1 MKNTDDRIDAYIA
14 KSQEFAQPI
23 LNHLRNL
30 VHQAIP
36 EMKETIKWGMPFFE
50 YKGPLCNIA
59 AFKQHVV
66 FSFWKGELL
75 KDTNGVLQPRA
86 ADGGNAMG
94 HFGKITS
101 LNDLPA
107 DKVILELITQAKK
120 LNDDGVK
127 LPPKKASTKTL
138 DIPDYF
144 IKALKTNKNAL
155 TTFESFSYTNK
166 KEYVE
171 WITEAK
177 TEKTRDQRLA
187 TAIEWMNEGKVRNW
201 KYLKK

>member
-1 MKNTDDRIDAYIA
+1 MTKDKRIDAYVE

-23 LNHLRNL
+23 LNHLRKL
-30 VHQAIP
+30 IHRAIP
-36 EMKETIKWGMPFFE
+36 EVEETIKWGMPFFD

-75 KDTNGVLQPRA
+75 KDANSVLQPRA
-86 ADGGNAMG
+86 ADGGSAMG

-101 LNDLPA
+101 LNDLPT
-107 DKVILELITQAKK
+107 DKIILGLIVQAKK

-127 LPPKKASTKTL
+127 SPPKKASAKIL
-138 DIPDYF
+138 DIPEYF

-155 TTFESFSYTNK
+155 TTFENFSYTNK

-171 WITEAK
+171 WVIEAK
-177 TEKTRDQRLA
+177 TEKTRNQRLA
-187 TAIEWMNEGKVRNW
+187 TAIEWMSEGKVRNW

>member
-1 MKNTDDRIDAYIA
+1 MMNTDDRIDAYVT
-14 KSQEFAQPI
+14 KSQEFTQPI
-23 LNHLRNL
+23 LHHLRKL
-30 VHQAIP
+30 IHQAIP
-36 EMKETIKWGMPFFE
+36 EVEETIKWGMPFFD

-66 FSFWKGELL
+66 FNFWKGELL

-86 ADGGNAMG
+86 VDGGNAMG
-94 HFGKITS
+94 HFGRITS

-107 DKVILELITQAKK
+107 DKVILELITEAKK
-120 LNDDGVK
+120 LNDEGIK
-127 LPPKKASTKTL
+127 LPPKKGTTKIL

-144 IKALKTNKNAL
+144 TKALKTNKNAL
-155 TTFESFSYTNK
+155 TTFENFSYTNK

-171 WITEAK
+171 WVTEAK
-177 TEKTRDQRLA
+177 TDKTRDQRLA
-187 TAIEWMNEGKVRNW
+187 TAIEWMSEGRVRNW

>member
-1 MKNTDDRIDAYIA
+1 MKNTDNRIDAYVA

-23 LNHLRNL
+23 LNHLRKL
-30 VHQAIP
+30 IHQAIP
-36 EMKETIKWGMPFFE
+36 EVEETIKWGMPFFD

-66 FSFWKGELL
+66 FNFWKGEFL

-86 ADGGNAMG
+86 TDGGNAMG

-107 DKVILELITQAKK
+107 DKIILRLIVQAKK

-127 LPPKKASTKTL
+127 LPPKKATTKIL

-155 TTFESFSYTNK
+155 TIFENFSYTNK

-171 WITEAK
+171 WVTEAK
-177 TEKTRDQRLA
+177 IEKTRDQRLA
-187 TAIEWMNEGKVRNW
+187 TAIEWMSEGKVRNW

>member
-1 MKNTDDRIDAYIA
+1 MTKDKRIDAYVA

-23 LNHLRNL
+23 LNHLRKL
-30 VHQAIP
+30 IHRAIP
-36 EMKETIKWGMPFFE
+36 EVEETIKWGMPFFD

-75 KDTNGVLQPRA
+75 KDANSVLQPRA
-86 ADGGNAMG
+86 ADGGSAMG

-107 DKVILELITQAKK
+107 DKVIIDLIVEAKK

-127 LPPKKASTKTL
+127 SASKKATIKIL

-144 IKALKTNKNAL
+144 IKALETNNKAL
-155 TTFESFSYTNK
+155 ITFEGFSYTNK

-171 WITEAK
+171 WVTEAK
-177 TEKTRDQRLA
+177 TEKTRNQRLT
-187 TAIEWMNEGKVRNW
+187 TAIEWMGEGKVRNW